1 MEGWWA
7 GNYGP
12 GLASWQ
18 VSASRCLPAAGHVH
32 HREELRT
39 VPWESGRKGVSP
51 FKSDK
56 LSFVPACMEEM
67 YYKQSNEEWI
77 WS

>member
-32 HREELRT
+32 HREELRI
-39 VPWESGRKGVSP
+39 VAWESGRKGVSP
-51 FKSDK
+51 F
-56 LSFVPACMEEM
+56 
-67 YYKQSNEEWI
+67 
-77 WS
+77 